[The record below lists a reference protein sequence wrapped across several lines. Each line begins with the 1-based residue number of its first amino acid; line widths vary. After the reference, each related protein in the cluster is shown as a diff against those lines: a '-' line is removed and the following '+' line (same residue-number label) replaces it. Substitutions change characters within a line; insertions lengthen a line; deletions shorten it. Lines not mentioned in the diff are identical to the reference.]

1 LQDKLIEY
9 LNISKEWR
17 VAIAVATIAIPAT
30 ASATYFSCDKFLFS
44 ERSLKIKQLENDLIK
59 EKDNARELNELVKE
73 WRNKATSLKD
83 QNEQFEKE
91 LNRLKPYEKALPDW
105 KAAHQELQSRVNKLS
120 EANTFLD
127 SEIQK
132 GKLTSTTCGQELMS
146 VRQIAKAVTEE
157 NANAKLMCS
166 RKSQISEIESKKNV
180 VENRLAGLLSS
191 TSFQFDS
198 TQREVAQ
205 LERLSGQL
213 QQRLIQ
219 LQGCNP

>member
-1 LQDKLIEY
+1 LEY
-9 LNISKEWR
+9 LGFSKEMSIAIM
-17 VAIAVATIAIPAT
+17 VAIPT
-30 ASATYFSCDKFLFS
+30 AAAACTGTYFVCDKFIFN
-44 ERSLKIKQLENDLIK
+44 ERPLAIEQLKNNLTK
-59 EKDNARELNELVKE
+59 EKDNSREINEFAKE
-73 WRNKATSLKD
+73 RRNRAMSLKD

-105 KAAHQELQSRVNKLS
+105 KAAHQELQSRVNKLR

-132 GKLTSTTCGQELMS
+132 GKLTSTTCGQELIS

-180 VENRLAGLLSS
+180 VENRLAGLLSG

-205 LERLSGQL
+205 LERLSNQF

-219 LQGCNP
+219 LQGCTQ